1 MEKNKPLDTDSGD
14 LELESAEGDKDV
26 SEADKLEEKADT
38 SEEGAKTLEYFKK
51 LTGRDFKSAEDFEK
65 HYKELSTFVGQ
76 NPKELKE
83 KAEAFDKLIEDANKT
98 VKEAEKEGDV
108 TPEISQL
115 KTKVSEMELE
125 RHYPEATKHLGILQP
140 LAENLGITLKEAY
153 ENHLKDLVTSKIEA
167 DKTKEQEK
175 SISVESKGRI
185 SSDKS
190 AKISQLVE
198 DVSKTDSEKS
208 KQDLVREYL
217 SE

>member
-1 MEKNKPLDTDSGD
+1 MGENKPLDTDSE
-14 LELESAEGDKDV
+14 ELNVGSAEGNKDV
-26 SEADKLEEKADT
+26 SEAKKLEVKANT
-38 SEEGAKTLEYFKK
+38 LEEGAKKLEYFKK
-51 LTGRDFKSAEDFEK
+51 LTGREFKSDEDFEK
-65 HYKELSTFVGQ
+65 HYKELSSFVGK
-76 NPKELKE
+76 NPQELKE

-108 TPEISQL
+108 SPEISQL

-125 RHYPEATKHLGILQP
+125 RHYPEAIKHLGILQP
-140 LAENLGITLKEAY
+140 LSEKLGITLKEAY
-153 ENHLKDLVTSKIEA
+153 ENHLRDLVTSKIEA

-185 SSDKS
+185 TSDKS

-198 DVSKTDSEKS
+198 GVSKTDSEKL